1 MPRPPPV
8 TPALPW
14 SCLRPGP
21 WAADQKM
28 CRPSASSAST
38 GRRRRSC
45 WKRSHCRGQCPW
57 WAAGGQ
63 GEGTKLRLG
72 APRCMTDLLL
82 SLSVHYL
89 PPTVTSLH
97 QALRSLTRLSPQPRP
112 YLFHPG
118 PIVTFLSSPAVVMFP
133 LLRALHGSQIPE
145 DEVGT
150 WLCIQGLCD

>member
-63 GEGTKLRLG
+63 GEGTRLRLG
-72 APRCMTDLLL
+72 APQCMTDLLL

-112 YLFHPG
+112 CLFHPG
-118 PIVTFLSSPAVVMFP
+118 PIVTFLSSPVVVMFP
-133 LLRALHGSQIPE
+133 LLRALHGSQLPE